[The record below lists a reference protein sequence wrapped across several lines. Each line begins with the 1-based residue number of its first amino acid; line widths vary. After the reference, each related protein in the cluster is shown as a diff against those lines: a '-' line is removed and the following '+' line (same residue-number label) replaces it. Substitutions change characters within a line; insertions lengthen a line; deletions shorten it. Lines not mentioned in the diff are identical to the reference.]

1 MGIQKIFT
9 PAAEMPYLAENNN
22 IQVSDVEQKSAIEV
36 NEEGTIV
43 VTYTNVNA
51 VALSIQRDP
60 PKVTFTV
67 DRPFI
72 AMVCDIERAL
82 PFVMAKIGDP
92 TKSE

>member
-1 MGIQKIFT
+1 MGIQKLFT
-9 PAAEMPYLAENNN
+9 PAAELAYLAKDRN
-22 IQVSDVEQKSAIEV
+22 IQVSDVEQKSGIEV
-36 NEEGTIV
+36 DEDGTIV

-72 AMVCDIERAL
+72 AMICDVQRSL
-82 PFVMAKIGDP
+82 PLVMAKISDP
-92 TKSE
+92 SKSE